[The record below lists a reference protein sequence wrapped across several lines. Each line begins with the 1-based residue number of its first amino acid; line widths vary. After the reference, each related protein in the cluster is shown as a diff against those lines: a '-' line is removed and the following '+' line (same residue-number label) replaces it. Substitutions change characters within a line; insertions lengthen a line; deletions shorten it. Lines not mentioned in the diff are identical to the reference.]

1 MNNRTMMNEAGYS
14 HNQSIQ
20 EPNMVLDQFFS
31 NYGLTQRESEILA
44 LIATYG
50 YTNRELAEYCYISE
64 KTVKIHLANIM
75 SKIGISSMRRLL
87 ALLLQ
92 QAFMVSSMTNES
104 NRVTS
109 IGIR

>member
-1 MNNRTMMNEAGYS
+1 MNNSTLTNEAAYS
-14 HNQSIQ
+14 HKDPIQ
-20 EPNMVLDQFFS
+20 EQDPLLNRLFS

-92 QAFMVSSMTNES
+92 QALVVSRITNES
-104 NRVTS
+104 NRVKS
-109 IGIR
+109 IGIG

>member
-1 MNNRTMMNEAGYS
+1 MNHDTIAD
-14 HNQSIQ
+14 NQVMS
-20 EPNMVLDQFFS
+20 QFFT

-50 YTNRELAEYCYISE
+50 YTNKEIAENCCISE

-75 SKIGISSMRRLL
+75 SKIGIGSMRRLL

-92 QAFMVSSMTNES
+92 QALLVSKLTSEPAII
-104 NRVTS
+104 TS
-109 IGIR
+109 IRMN